1 MTSSNRPAWTTAFRS
16 KRNTSESTI
25 ESYRVEK
32 NPSNSSLDKSRKRF
46 SISSFSSLK
55 FTRTSSRGSKA
66 SSGRSLIM
74 PDPKY
79 VPKKTSGQEISYLE
93 DLPEHVLDKIVEDL
107 PASCK
112 LCLRFT
118 SKIFKTYF
126 EGRKETGGALL
137 GVRNFVEEPT
147 LVRDQRLSFLLRLEW
162 DREDLIRLKKASS
175 DDPKLKAKHKT
186 AGILRQDQH
195 TCSACA
201 KLHQTSDFTAKELA
215 KPSASRRCKGSTRV
229 LHLCHHATM
238 TWEQFTRDI
247 VNDFPYYRSTALA
260 PTVLTRTYARNSG
273 LSPRDVVVRHFH
285 GSHCQSWEG
294 THWQRDRPVPAGGVS
309 FQYPASGILWYS
321 TWHIGIQHVWDEG
334 KLAIVTGDEACT
346 RKGPG
351 IIEASQHSR
360 SRSVIPFFDKLRDGS
375 DHSKMISNMISRLNS
390 LEIYICPH
398 VTFSHPILLP
408 DCTKLVDTHF
418 APGVSTNPICP
429 VCGARINM
437 YVQEKKEHMDVEE
450 LVIIIARHIGT
461 GDSAMEKQWIDG
473 TREATDGELLDG

>member
-1 MTSSNRPAWTTAFRS
+1 M
-16 KRNTSESTI
+16 
-25 ESYRVEK
+25 
-32 NPSNSSLDKSRKRF
+32 
-46 SISSFSSLK
+46 
-55 FTRTSSRGSKA
+55 
-66 SSGRSLIM
+66 
-74 PDPKY
+74 
-79 VPKKTSGQEISYLE
+79 PKKTSAQEISYLE
-93 DLPEHVLDKIVEDL
+93 DLPEHVLDKIVDDL
-107 PASCK
+107 PVSCR

-126 EGRKETGGALL
+126 EGRKETGRTLL
-137 GVRNFVEEPT
+137 GLRKFVEEPT
-147 LVRDQRLSFLLRLEW
+147 FIREQRLSFLLRLEL
-162 DREDLIRLKKASS
+162 DREGLIRLKEGSS
-175 DDPKLKAKHKT
+175 NDRELKARHKI
-186 AGILRQDQH
+186 AGILGEGQH

-201 KLHQTSDFTAKELA
+201 KLHQRSAFTAKELA
-215 KPSASRRCKGSTRV
+215 KPPRSRQCKGAARV

-238 TWEQFTRDI
+238 TWDQFTRDI

-260 PTVLTRTYARNSG
+260 PTVLTRTYARNSK
-273 LSPRDVVVRHFH
+273 LSPRDVVLRHFH

-321 TWHIGIQHVWDEG
+321 TWHIGIQHVWDEE
-334 KLAIVTGDEACT
+334 KAAIVTGDETCT

-351 IIEASQHSR
+351 ALKVSQPLGNWD
-360 SRSVIPFFDKLRDGS
+360 VIPLYNKLGDVS
-375 DHSKMISNMISRLNS
+375 DRSKMISNLINRLNS

-429 VCGARINM
+429 VCEARINM

-450 LVIIIARHIGT
+450 LVIILARHIGT
-461 GDSAMEKQWIDG
+461 GDSAMEKQWIAGSSEVTDRECFDG
-473 TREATDGELLDG
+473 